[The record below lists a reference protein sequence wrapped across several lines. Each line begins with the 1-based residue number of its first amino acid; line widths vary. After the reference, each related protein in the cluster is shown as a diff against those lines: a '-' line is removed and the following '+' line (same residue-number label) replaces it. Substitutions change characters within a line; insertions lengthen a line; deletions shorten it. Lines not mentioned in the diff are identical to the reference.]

1 MSIRSV
7 GSATFRRTGAAT
19 VLGTLLALGACST
32 DKVTAPPLSGPSEL
46 SLALGLAAS
55 PDVLTADGASTSAIQ
70 AVVHDQNGNPKAGQP
85 MTFALMDSSGTFAD
99 IGALN
104 RTTAVTGPDGTATV
118 IYRAPFRTDFTANGT
133 VQVAARP
140 LGTDA
145 RSAIYRT
152 VAIELRSAEG
162 RLFPPKDNNSAP
174 NCGIVIEAPNG
185 LKTGQSIL
193 FQTASFDPDGTIVRY
208 FWTFGDDSPPED
220 TPDTNHVYKVAGAY
234 TVTHTVTDNNGAQK
248 DCTAAVKITD

>member
-7 GSATFRRTGAAT
+7 GSATFHRTGAAT

-32 DKVTAPPLSGPSEL
+32 DKVSKPSLSGPSEL
-46 SLALGLAAS
+46 AIALGLAAS
-55 PDVLTADGASTSAIQ
+55 PDVLTADGRSTAAVQ
-70 AVVHDQNGNPKAGQP
+70 AVVHDQNGHTSAGVP
-85 MTFALMDSSGTFAD
+85 ITFALLDSSGTFAD

-104 RTTAVTGPDGTATV
+104 TTSAVTGPDGTATV

-133 VQVAARP
+133 VQVGARP

-162 RLFPPKDNNSAP
+162 RLFPPKDNNTLP
-174 NCGIVIEAPNG
+174 NCGIVVEAPNG
-185 LKTGQSIL
+185 FKTGQDIL
-193 FQTASFDPDGTIVRY
+193 FQTASNDPDGTIVRY
-208 FWTFGDDSPPED
+208 FWTFGDDSPTED
-220 TPDTNHVYKVAGAY
+220 LPDVNHAYKVAGSY
-234 TVTHTVTDNNGAQK
+234 TVTHIVTDNNGGQK
-248 DCTAAVKITD
+248 DCTVAVTITD